1 MEFLPHTLTAQQM
14 YKLLIG
20 GITPRPIAWVSTVS
34 AKGVP
39 NLAPFSFFTV
49 ASANPPVLCFNPMST
64 DKGVEKDTLVNIRE
78 QQEFVINTVSH
89 QDLSVM
95 NQTCHSLPPEQN
107 EFEYAGIETLDSTI
121 VKPSRVKQAVVSFE
135 CRLNQIVDLGN
146 QPLAGHLILGDV
158 VAVHVK
164 DDAID
169 NFKIDADQLDA
180 IGRMAGSDYCL
191 TRDKV
196 QLMRE

>member
-64 DKGVEKDTLVNIRE
+64 DKGAEKDTLVNIRE
-78 QQEFVINTVSH
+78 QQEFVINTVSY

-158 VAVHVK
+158 VAVHVN